1 MFWEI
6 FYTATLK
13 VIFGE
18 VLDSVYAETRGDG
31 IPGSFCVPVY
41 IIEFYGDTAVVAVVV
56 ANMTPNTACIAFKL
70 DQIK

>member
-31 IPGSFCVPVY
+31 IPGSFCVPVH
-41 IIEFYGDTAVVAVVV
+41 IEFYGDIAAVAVVV